1 MATEGL
7 TAERVTWTAPRWLQG
22 LLVLALAAGAILL
35 LILGLG
41 HTRSVLVVD
50 VDGQPFRVRT
60 HAMTVAAALHQA
72 GVVVYPEDWVSPGL
86 DASVEPGMVI
96 QIQRA
101 HPVTLR
107 FAQGQALSADGQ
119 TRPIR
124 THAGTIGELLSEVG
138 LPAGPGDETWLNG
151 NLVGLETPLGQQPEV
166 LLRRA
171 STLVLALGGAK
182 ETVHTTA
189 ATVGQLLE
197 TLKVT
202 VYLADRV
209 TPGLQERIQ
218 PGMTITIERSIPL
231 QVEVDGRTI
240 RTRTL
245 ADTVAGVLGQ
255 EGVALIGRDT
265 AVPDLSAS
273 IRPAMTVRVTRVH
286 EEFEVEFETI
296 PFLTVWVADPDL
308 ELDTRRLAQAGKPG
322 VTKRRYHVRYENG
335 REVER
340 TLEDIWTEQQPVTKT
355 LAYGTKIVVR
365 TLETPDGPIEYWRK
379 MRVYTTA
386 YTAATCG
393 KPRTHP
399 RYGYTRLGWWLTKG
413 VVAVDPTVIPLK
425 TKLYVLGY
433 GLARAGDTGGGVIG
447 KFVDLGFDEWN
458 YESWHWWTDVYL
470 LTPVPPRSGI
480 RWVLP
485 DWPRYPDRRR

>member
-1 MATEGL
+1 LATEGL
-7 TAERVTWTAPRWLQG
+7 TAERLTWTAPRWLQG
-22 LLVLALAAGAILL
+22 PLGLALAASAIVL

-41 HTRSVLVVD
+41 RTRSALVLN
-50 VDGQPFRVRT
+50 VDGQSFQVRT
-60 HAMTVAAALHQA
+60 HAMTVAAALQQA
-72 GVVVYPEDWVSPGL
+72 GLQVYPEDRVSPGL
-86 DASVEPGMVI
+86 DASVAPGLVI
-96 QIQRA
+96 HIQRA
-101 HPVTLR
+101 HPVTL
-107 FAQGQALSADGQ
+107 SADGR

-138 LPAGPGDETWLNG
+138 LPARPGDETWLNG

-171 STLVLALGGAK
+171 SALILADGGAK

-202 VYLADRV
+202 VYLADQV

-218 PGMTITIERSIPL
+218 PGMTITIERSLPL
-231 QVEVDGRTI
+231 QLEVDGRTI

-255 EGVALIGRDT
+255 EGIALVGSDT
-265 AVPDLSAS
+265 VVPDLSAP
-273 IRPAMTVRVTRVH
+273 IRPAMTVRVTRVRK
-286 EEFEVEFETI
+286 ELEVEFETI

-308 ELDTRRLAQAGKPG
+308 ELDTRGQAQAGEPG
-322 VTKRRYHVRYENG
+322 LTKRRYRVRYENG

-340 TLEDIWTEQQPVTKT
+340 VMEDSWTEQQPITKT
-355 LAYGTKIVVR
+355 LTYGTKLVVR
-365 TLETPDGPIEYWRK
+365 TLETADGQIEYWRK

-425 TKLYVLGY
+425 TRLYVPGY

-470 LTPVPPRSGI
+470 LTPVPPRSEI
-480 RWVLP
+480 RWILP